1 MEEEGKSVK
10 VSLYVS
16 FTDFSFQI
24 SVSSLKFTT
33 SQNFKV
39 KNNCSKENEK
49 RNRKRKDIFSHPEQA
64 DFDID
69 RAGGLIHHRS
79 DVMGSQQ

>member
-1 MEEEGKSVK
+1 MEEEGKSIK

-49 RNRKRKDIFSHPEQA
+49 ETGRERTSFHILNKPI
-64 DFDID
+64 
-69 RAGGLIHHRS
+69 LILTGQG
-79 DVMGSQQ
+79 V